1 MKKYVFFGDSV
12 TEANRNKQNTLD
24 LGEGFV
30 FMLDKEFENIEFFN
44 RGIGGQKVNDLLN
57 RVDEDVIN
65 LKPDV
70 CFIWVGVNN
79 AWLPYMLNQP
89 STLKTFFSDYDHL
102 IKEIK
107 KKSSHTEIVLIKPFA
122 VTGEKSSIDMLKD
135 LEVFRAD
142 CDRVAKAHHLKIIDI
157 KDEINKQLVFMPAE
171 SIFYDGIHPSPLG
184 HEIIKES
191 ITDFIRGNLNDI

>member
-30 FMLDKEFENIEFFN
+30 FMLDKEFKNIEFFN

-70 CFIWVGVNN
+70 CFIWIGVNN
-79 AWLPYMLNQP
+79 AWLPYMLNQT

-107 KKSSHTEIVLIKPFA
+107 KKSSHSEIVLIKPFA
-122 VTGEKSSIDMLKD
+122 QIGVKVDIKILTD
-135 LEVFRAD
+135 LEIFRND
-142 CDRVAKAHHLKIIDI
+142 CERLSDKYQLTLIDI
-157 KDEINKQLVFMPAE
+157 KDDINKY
-171 SIFYDGIHPSPLG
+171 SINHQDVSLFSDGIHPTTKGYEVITKTL
-184 HEIIKES
+184 EKFIKGS
-191 ITDFIRGNLNDI
+191 QI